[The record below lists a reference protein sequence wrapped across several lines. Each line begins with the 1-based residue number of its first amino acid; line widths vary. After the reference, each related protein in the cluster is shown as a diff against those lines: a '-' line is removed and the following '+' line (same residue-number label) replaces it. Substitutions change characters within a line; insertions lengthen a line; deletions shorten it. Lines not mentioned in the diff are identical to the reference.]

1 MKIVLCSAAA
11 IVFSVCAVSDHCA
24 NAASADPCL
33 NMRAHDKRVGPELTD
48 PRVVNALK
56 TVVERSGFQ
65 HTVAVCEIS
74 MPQINATAGRVGTRY
89 YVGITRS
96 LLADFTDPELQAVL
110 GHEIAHL
117 VLGHRDPG
125 FELTNRRASRYE
137 QAADA
142 LAARWLEKDSMQS
155 VLKKLRIHAA
165 ALPDASL
172 RAKAIIEIDA
182 RIKALQ

>member
-1 MKIVLCSAAA
+1 MKIMLCSAATIA
-11 IVFSVCAVSDHCA
+11 FAVCAVPGHCA
-24 NAASADPCL
+24 NAAPPDPCL
-33 NMRAHDKRVGPELTD
+33 NMRAHDKRVGAELTD

-65 HTVAVCEIS
+65 HIVAVCEIS

-89 YVGITRS
+89 YVGITKS
-96 LLADFTDPELQAVL
+96 LLAAFTDPELQAVL

-125 FELTNRRASRYE
+125 FELTNHRASRYE

-142 LAARWLEKDSMQS
+142 VSARWFDKDAMQS
-155 VLKKLRIHAA
+155 ALKKLRVDAA